1 MQLNIDLLSAT
12 PFQLSA
18 AAEFLQKLAAG
29 AGGTLAAAAA
39 PEVVKVA
46 AKTEAPALGNDASTG
61 TLQEPASASPAG
73 TQTSSQNLAPA
84 EQSDTPAG
92 SASAAEAV
100 ANAGQLDSAGFP
112 WDVRIHTA
120 NKAKIGDG
128 TYRKKPGVDANL
140 VLSVRAEWTNLSAQ
154 AAAEAPPVP
163 DAPAIPDA
171 PVIPDAPNGA
181 GVVVPDAPG
190 TAAPT
195 GGIPDAPDAPST
207 APAVVTLTAQD
218 VLARCTEIQMAD
230 ASKGAA
236 LFQAIVGAGI
246 AGGPMGLMAV
256 TDPAVLAA
264 ALAAVNAV

>member
-1 MQLNIDLLSAT
+1 MQLNIDLLSASS
-12 PFQLSA
+12 FQLSA

-29 AGGTLAAAAA
+29 PQQSAAVTRIREELREERAR
-39 PEVVKVA
+39 
-46 AKTEAPALGNDASTG
+46 TEAPVSGNDASTDIPPA
-61 TLQEPASASPAG
+61 PASASPES
-73 TQTSSQNLAPA
+73 TQTSGQNLAPA
-84 EQSDTPAG
+84 APSDTPAV
-92 SASAAEAV
+92 SVSAAEAV
-100 ANAGQLDSAGFP
+100 ANAGPLDSAGFP

-154 AAAEAPPVP
+154 AA
-163 DAPAIPDA
+163 PAIPDA
-171 PVIPDAPNGA
+171 PNVAA
-181 GVVVPDAPG
+181 VVVPDVPESPAATGAIP
-190 TAAPT
+190 AAP
-195 GGIPDAPDAPST
+195 APQSD

-218 VLARCTEIQMAD
+218 VLTRCTEIQMAD

-236 LFQAIVGAGI
+236 LFQAIVGAGVP
-246 AGGPMGLMAV
+246 AGPMGLMAI